1 METVSTTPVPVSTKT
16 LSGKWHARG
25 NRPAP
30 TYRHGLEPR
39 AAGRAARAAAAWA
52 AAAPWGGYSH
62 GELERPG
69 GPGPGHGDRDSG
81 V

>member
-1 METVSTTPVPVSTKT
+1 MLEEIGLPRLVGTV
-16 LSGKWHARG
+16 L
-25 NRPAP
+25 N
-30 TYRHGLEPR
+30 PR
-39 AAGRAARAAAAWA
+39 AAGRHGARAAAAAWA